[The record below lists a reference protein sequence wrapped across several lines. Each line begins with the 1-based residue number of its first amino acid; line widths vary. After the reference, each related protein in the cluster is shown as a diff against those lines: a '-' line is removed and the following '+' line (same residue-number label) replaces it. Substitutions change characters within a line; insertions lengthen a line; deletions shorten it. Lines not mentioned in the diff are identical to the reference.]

1 MPITQETLLQL
12 ITQGESSQVEF
23 KSAAVRA
30 EAVAKEIVAF
40 ANYQGGIL
48 LIGVEDDGV
57 VSGVSNSNLKQ
68 WIANITRHNI
78 IPALNLPTIIVEVQ
92 GKKVLAVEIPK
103 GVDKPYQTIDGKNWI
118 RVGSTNRIATKEELS
133 RLFQQT
139 GLVHFDIAPVVDTSL
154 KELDLN
160 AIGSYYQTY
169 YNIPFADL
177 STAEQE
183 NILHNAD
190 LSTQYEGQTVTTVGG
205 LLLFG
210 KQPQRRLPQAAITFA
225 VFKGADVTAEL
236 IDKKEIIGT
245 LPELIDKTVSLIQLF
260 IPVSSRIEGNQRQE
274 NILIPHPVI
283 REAIVNAVAH
293 RDYSISQRKITVY
306 LFKNRLE
313 ITSPGQLPN
322 TLTLEKIRY
331 GNSAPRNIFLVK
343 YLDNMRYFDG
353 LGRGIP
359 MIIKAMGNKVE
370 FEEIGIL
377 FRIKFWLANC

>member
-1 MPITQETLLQL
+1 MPITQETLHQL
-12 ITQGESSQVEF
+12 ITQGESAQVEF
-23 KSAAVRA
+23 KSAAVRP

-57 VSGVSNSNLKQ
+57 VSGVSNSNLEQ

-78 IPALNLPTIIVEVQ
+78 IPALNLPTTIVEVQ

-103 GVDKPYQTIDGKNWI
+103 GVDKPYQTIDGKYWI
-118 RVGSTNRIATKEELS
+118 RLGSTNRIATKEELS

-139 GLVHFDIAPVVDTSL
+139 GLVHFDIAPVMDTSL

-169 YNIPFADL
+169 YNIPFAEL
-177 STAEQE
+177 SSAEQE
-183 NILHNAD
+183 NILHNTD
-190 LSTQYEGQTVTTVGG
+190 ISTQYEGQTVTTVGG

-225 VFKGADVTAEL
+225 VFKGTDITAEL
-236 IDKKEIIGT
+236 IDKKEITGT

-306 LFKNRLE
+306 LFQNRLE

-377 FRIKFWLANC
+377 FKIKFWLANC